1 MTDTGEGMDEAT
13 LARAMEPFFT
23 TKGVGKGTGLGLPM
37 VHGIAEQSGGRLIL
51 RSRRGEGTTAQLWL
65 PVAAEGGR
73 AASLE
78 SQPISPLPAR
88 GPQPLVVLAVD
99 DDSLVLLNT
108 VAMLED
114 LGHTA
119 LAAASGQQALDIL
132 RQEARVD
139 LLIVDQAMPH
149 MTGTQLAAAVKV
161 EWPDLPM
168 ILATGYAELPPGT
181 NPVLQRLNKPFRQSD
196 LTRALAE
203 ALQARQGAS
212 NVTRLRAR

>member
-1 MTDTGEGMDEAT
+1 MGFRWCTAS
-13 LARAMEPFFT
+13 RSR
-23 TKGVGKGTGLGLPM
+23 
-37 VHGIAEQSGGRLIL
+37 SGGRLIL
-51 RSRRGEGTTAQLWL
+51 KSRKGEGTTAQLWL
-65 PVAAEGGR
+65 PVAAVGGR
-73 AASLE
+73 VAGLE

-88 GPQPLVVLAVD
+88 GAQPLVVLAVD

-132 RQEARVD
+132 RREAKVD

-149 MTGTQLAAAVKV
+149 MTGTQLAAAVEV
-161 EWPDLPM
+161 DWPDLPM

-181 NPVLQRLNKPFRQSD
+181 NLALHKLNKPFRQGD
-196 LTRALAE
+196 LTRAIAD
-203 ALQARQGAS
+203 ALQPGPGAS